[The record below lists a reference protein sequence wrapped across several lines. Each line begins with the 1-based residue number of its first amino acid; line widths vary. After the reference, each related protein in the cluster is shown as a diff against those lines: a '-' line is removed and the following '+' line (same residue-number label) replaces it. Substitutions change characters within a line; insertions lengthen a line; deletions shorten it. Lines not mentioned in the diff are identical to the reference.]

1 MCARFKSQE
10 RLGDMDRRGET
21 GMLQMAFSLA
31 MAILSIVV
39 AFKLARRLGYEGTTG
54 LLMMI
59 PVVNYIVLAVWA
71 FSESPNER
79 KIRELLATVNHLEA
93 VTGQS
98 PVAFLEQDKE
108 ML

>member
-1 MCARFKSQE
+1 
-10 RLGDMDRRGET
+10 
-21 GMLQMAFSLA
+21 MLQLAFSVA
-31 MAILSIVV
+31 IAILSIVV
-39 AFKLARRLGYEGTTG
+39 AFNLARRLGYEGTTG

-79 KIRELLATVNHLEA
+79 KIRELQTTINHREA

-98 PVAFLEQDKE
+98 PVAFLEQHE
-108 ML
+108 EVL